1 LPATGVLSLRPTP
14 ILLLVLQVNKPNS
27 NYSQASSLCTALGPP
42 PAASPAARRCGDPPR
57 SVDLLIVTVIS
68 HCPAVII
75 IAVALYVAVAI
86 HGYRSVV
93 VGSGYD
99 AGLAVSAGVS
109 PTLDLCFTAAA
120 ARLLLAPVQI
130 RSSSPRIWPSTG
142 ARLPGIRLAIT
153 SSSSRSPSP
162 RPSLVSTTS
171 ATLLFV
177 DRFAGQ
183 GGVHLTQPST
193 LQRQAT
199 QRFQFAE
206 MSSLQ
211 VS

>member
-1 LPATGVLSLRPTP
+1 MWL
-14 ILLLVLQVNKPNS
+14 
-27 NYSQASSLCTALGPP
+27 
-42 PAASPAARRCGDPPR
+42 
-57 SVDLLIVTVIS
+57 
-68 HCPAVII
+68 CPAVII

-93 VGSGYD
+93 VDSGYD

-120 ARLLLAPVQI
+120 ARLSLAPVQI
-130 RSSSPRIWPSTG
+130 RSPSPRIWPSTG

-162 RPSLVSTTS
+162 GPSPVSTTS

-177 DRFAGQ
+177 GRSAGH
-183 GGVHLTQPST
+183 GGVHLTLPST

-199 QRFQFAE
+199 QRFQFAGDE
-206 MSSLQ
+206 LATGVVTPTQPQLSAAMRPFHLGLCC
-211 VS
+211 